1 MAREGRLLQSWQQ
14 AAAPDWKNTMPSFDD
29 LTARIVAFRD
39 ERDWQQFHNA
49 KDLALSLSLEA
60 AEVLELYQW
69 KTGAAIDAV
78 ATERRQDLADEL
90 ADVLYYTLLMAHDQG
105 IDLEAAL
112 QDKLRRNAEKY
123 PVEKAKGSSKKY
135 TEL

>member
-1 MAREGRLLQSWQQ
+1 MSQIKS
-14 AAAPDWKNTMPSFDD
+14 
-29 LTARIVAFRD
+29 LTDQIVAFRD
-39 ERDWQQFHNA
+39 ARDWKQFHNA

-69 KTGAAIDAV
+69 KTGPAIDAV
-78 ATERRQDLADEL
+78 ASAQRQDLSDEL
-90 ADVLYYTLLMAHDQG
+90 ADVLYYTLLMAHDAG
-105 IDLEAAL
+105 IDLQSAL

-123 PVEKAKGSSKKY
+123 PVDKARGSSKKY

>member
-1 MAREGRLLQSWQQ
+1 MSQLKA
-14 AAAPDWKNTMPSFDD
+14 
-29 LTARIVAFRD
+29 LTDRIVAFRD

-60 AEVLELYQW
+60 GEVMELFQW
-69 KTGAAIDAV
+69 KNGPEIDAV
-78 ATERRQDLADEL
+78 VRERNAALADEL
-90 ADVLYYTLLMAHDQG
+90 ADVLYYTLLMAHDAG
-105 IDLEAAL
+105 IDLEPAL
-112 QDKLRRNAEKY
+112 LAKLQRNAEKY

>member
-1 MAREGRLLQSWQQ
+1 MSQL
-14 AAAPDWKNTMPSFDD
+14 TD

-39 ERDWQQFHNA
+39 ERDWAQFHNA

-69 KTGAAIDAV
+69 KTGPAIDAV

-105 IDLEAAL
+105 VDLEAAL
-112 QDKLRRNAEKY
+112 LEKLQRNAEKY
-123 PVEKAKGSSKKY
+123 PVDKARGSSKKY

>member
-1 MAREGRLLQSWQQ
+1 MSQLH
-14 AAAPDWKNTMPSFDD
+14 D

-39 ERDWQQFHNA
+39 ERDWRQFHNA

-69 KTGAAIDAV
+69 KTGPAIDAV
-78 ATERRQDLADEL
+78 ASERRQDLADEL

-105 IDLEAAL
+105 IDLATAL

-123 PVEKAKGSSKKY
+123 PVDKAKGSNKKY

>member
-1 MAREGRLLQSWQQ
+1 MSQLQ
-14 AAAPDWKNTMPSFDD
+14 D

-69 KTGAAIDAV
+69 KTGPAIDAV

-112 QDKLRRNAEKY
+112 LTKLQRNAEKY
-123 PVEKAKGSSKKY
+123 PVDKAKGSNKKY

>member
-1 MAREGRLLQSWQQ
+1 
-14 AAAPDWKNTMPSFDD
+14 MPPLTD
-29 LTARIVAFRD
+29 LTSRIVAFRD

-105 IDLEAAL
+105 IDLHAAL
-112 QDKLRRNAEKY
+112 LEKLERNAGKY

>member
-1 MAREGRLLQSWQQ
+1 MSQL
-14 AAAPDWKNTMPSFDD
+14 ND
-29 LTARIVAFRD
+29 LTQKIVAFRD

-49 KDLALSLSLEA
+49 KDLALSLTLEA

-69 KTGAAIDAV
+69 KTGPAIEAV
-78 ATERRQDLADEL
+78 ATERHQALADEL

-112 QDKLRRNAEKY
+112 LDKLRRNAEKY
-123 PVEKAKGSSKKY
+123 PVDKAKGSSKKY

>member
-1 MAREGRLLQSWQQ
+1 MSQLNA
-14 AAAPDWKNTMPSFDD
+14 
-29 LTARIVAFRD
+29 LTSQIVAFRD

-49 KDLALSLSLEA
+49 KDLALSLTLEA

-69 KTGAAIDAV
+69 KTGAAIEAV
-78 ATERRQDLADEL
+78 ATERRQGLADEL
-90 ADVLYYTLLMAHDQG
+90 ADVLYYTLLMAHDAG

-112 QDKLRRNAEKY
+112 QAKLKRNAEKY
-123 PVEKAKGSSKKY
+123 PVDKAKGSSKKY

>member
-1 MAREGRLLQSWQQ
+1 MS
-14 AAAPDWKNTMPSFDD
+14 DIKF
-29 LTARIVAFRD
+29 LTNEVIAFRD
-39 ERDWQQFHNA
+39 ARDWRQFHNA
-49 KDLALSLSLEA
+49 KDIALSLSLEA

-78 ATERRQDLADEL
+78 AKERQQDLADEL

-105 IDLEAAL
+105 VDLEAAL
-112 QDKLRRNAEKY
+112 LSKIRKNAEKY
-123 PVEKAKGSSKKY
+123 PVEKAKGSNKKY

>member
-1 MAREGRLLQSWQQ
+1 MSQLKS
-14 AAAPDWKNTMPSFDD
+14 
-29 LTARIVAFRD
+29 LTERIVAFRD
-39 ERDWQQFHNA
+39 ERDWKQFHNP

-69 KTGAAIDAV
+69 KTGDGIDAV
-78 ATERRQDLADEL
+78 ARDRKGQLADEL
-90 ADVLYYTLLMAHDQG
+90 ADVLYYTLLMAHDAG
-105 IDLEAAL
+105 IDLEPAL
-112 QDKLRRNAEKY
+112 IDKLRRNAEKY

>member
-1 MAREGRLLQSWQQ
+1 MSQL
-14 AAAPDWKNTMPSFDD
+14 KT
-29 LTARIVAFRD
+29 LTDRIVAFRD
-39 ERDWQQFHNA
+39 DRDWQQFHNA
-49 KDLALSLSLEA
+49 KDLALSLTLEA

-69 KTGAAIDAV
+69 KTGPAIEAV
-78 ATERRQDLADEL
+78 ASERPQALADEL

-112 QDKLRRNAEKY
+112 LAKLQRNAEKY
-123 PVEKAKGSSKKY
+123 PVEKAKGSNKKY